1 MTVIRWERGDNPPSE
16 DNLMLLTQIFK
27 VSTLYLLGC
36 TDDRNMIVAEEW
48 NTSEEI
54 REKADEERLLNRY
67 RLLSPDMKNLVLAVV
82 NNAILIDRDR
92 EGEHEQHGWFSSVF
106 ANKLILHRKQGI
118 KTEKQLKTISC

>member
-1 MTVIRWERGDNPPSE
+1 MANYAERIKELRTEAGLTQEQLAEKLNAQRMTVIRWERGDNPPSE
-16 DNLMLLTQIFK
+16 DNLMLRTQIFK

-92 EGEHEQHGWFSSVF
+92 EG
-106 ANKLILHRKQGI
+106 
-118 KTEKQLKTISC
+118 

>member
-67 RLLSPDMKNLVLAVV
+67 RLLSPDMKKLVLAVV

-92 EGEHEQHGWFSSVF
+92 KG
-106 ANKLILHRKQGI
+106 
-118 KTEKQLKTISC
+118 

>member
-1 MTVIRWERGDNPPSE
+1 MANYAERIKELRTEAGLTQEQLAEKLNAQRMTVIRWERGDNPPSE

-92 EGEHEQHGWFSSVF
+92 EG
-106 ANKLILHRKQGI
+106 
-118 KTEKQLKTISC
+118 